1 MWSWIWSYR
10 IDSHAMNLTARRLL
24 LSVSLFATSVPALLA
39 QTQAELK
46 QRMDLVLEK
55 KEGASVRVVEPN
67 YVFLTGDKLRFRL
80 RSDVNGFL
88 YVLDRGSSGQ
98 WRQLFP
104 RDELTQSRRVS
115 AGHDYLIPA
124 SGSGWFEVSGPS
136 GYDSVYFLISP
147 IDLGKTLPEGSQS
160 ASDSETNDAA
170 ALAAATP
177 RCDDELFRSR
187 GECLDSNA
195 GLKPLAKGE
204 ALPGKFSDLPVEN
217 SRDLI
222 VVDGAKGSTVSSTEP
237 FEAPTIYRFRIA
249 HKIAQK

>member
-1 MWSWIWSYR
+1 MS
-10 IDSHAMNLTARRLL
+10 LGVRRVLL
-24 LSVSLFATSVPALLA
+24 GMSLFATSVPAPFA

-46 QRMDLVLEK
+46 PRMDLVLEK
-55 KEGASVRVVEPN
+55 KEGVSVKVVEPN

-124 SGSGWFEVSGPS
+124 SGSGWFEVDGPS
-136 GYDSVYFLISP
+136 GYDNVYFLISP
-147 IDLGKTLPEGSQS
+147 VDLGKTLPGGNQN
-160 ASDSETNDAA
+160 ASSNEANDAAA

-204 ALPGKFSDLPVEN
+204 ALPDKFSDLPVEN

-222 VVDGAKGSTVSSTEP
+222 LVDGSKGSTVSSTEP

-249 HKIAQK
+249 HKVAQK

>member
-1 MWSWIWSYR
+1 MTDRSR
-10 IDSHAMNLTARRLL
+10 GVFLGA
-24 LSVSLFATSVPALLA
+24 SLVAIGVAALFA

-46 QRMDLVLEK
+46 QRMDLLLEK
-55 KEGASVRVVEPN
+55 KDGASVKAVEPN

-104 RDELTQSRRVS
+104 RDELSQSRRVA

-136 GYDSVYFLISP
+136 GYDNVYFLISP
-147 IDLGKTLPEGSQS
+147 VDLGKTLPGGNQN
-160 ASDSETNDAA
+160 ASSNEANDAA

-187 GECLDSNA
+187 GECLDS
-195 GLKPLAKGE
+195 
-204 ALPGKFSDLPVEN
+204 
-217 SRDLI
+217 
-222 VVDGAKGSTVSSTEP
+222 
-237 FEAPTIYRFRIA
+237 
-249 HKIAQK
+249 